1 LCRRILTICTLCA
14 ALAAAPQSPPPEP
27 KPAAQE
33 KPAATEPAVEIEAAP
48 PADPETGDEQ
58 SGQRTTLNLLGQTD
72 SKSGESRRNE
82 NIFFNPIDNNVLKDL
97 NVRLGSTATIV
108 EVFRP
113 ERNYYAAELGN
124 RPSASLHEQQTRQTA
139 FHGNLFY
146 THGNSAF
153 NSRSF
158 FQVGDVQPARVNRY
172 GASAGLTLARGWYFS
187 VDGGQDRSRGQV
199 NGNVLIPLPAER
211 IPLTTDPETRVI
223 VQRIFRAFPTVA
235 PNRPDIDARA
245 LNTNA
250 PQSIDTSNI
259 TGRLEKQIRDR
270 DRVMLRYAFTA
281 QDVDSFQLLQD
292 QNPNTATKAHT
303 ARATWLRTWSA
314 STITEFSAGFDRVTT
329 FLVAP
334 PDNLGPGIAFGSA
347 ISSIGSGSTLPTDRA
362 QNVFRYGG
370 QITRSAGTHTWRA
383 GAELVRRQINGS
395 ESSSHRGTLQFR
407 NDFGRD
413 AITNLRM
420 GIPSRFSGA
429 VGFIHRGFRNW
440 ESSIFAGDEWKV
452 SNSLSVNFGIRYVP
466 VSGPVEVNNLTVV
479 PYSCDCNNFAP
490 RAGWAWQLPDD
501 WGVFRGAYGLH
512 YGEIFPATFQ
522 QLRFNPPENQ
532 KFEVQV
538 PNLVEVFKFLQNP
551 VPIPDPRAT
560 VINLDPNLV
569 TPYSHQY
576 NASWERG
583 INGWRMQL
591 GYVGS
596 RTHKILTRW
605 RTNRAVRVPGI
616 PQTTATV
623 NQRRPDANFYEVRQ
637 TLNAS
642 RGYYDAGRASVIA
655 PNWRG
660 LTAEF
665 AYWFSKA
672 IDTGADYTSTAAN
685 EEDKSRNQ
693 TEFVFHEDL
702 KGVSAFHQ
710 PHAFLTRVSYV
721 LPRSRVAAWLLSD
734 WALNGVLLL
743 KNGTPFTVAS
753 GSDGPGYGNVDGTS
767 GDRPNLID
775 PGVLGRTIGR
785 PESSQDLL
793 PKAAFAFI
801 GPTEDRGS
809 LGHNTFRKGAI
820 RNLNASIAKTWNIT
834 QERRITLRAESVNLL
849 NTPQFA
855 EPTTELTSPSFGQIT
870 NTLNDGRAFEVSL
883 RFRF

>member
-1 LCRRILTICTLCA
+1 LKLISVFGAVVLS
-14 ALAAAPQSPPPEP
+14 AAAQSSSPEAKAPPE
-27 KPAAQE
+27 KLTGSAAV
-33 KPAATEPAVEIEAAP
+33 EPADAGPSNGGAAGEAV
-48 PADPETGDEQ
+48 
-58 SGQRTTLNLLGQTD
+58 SGQRTTLNLLGLTD
-72 SKSGESRRNE
+72 SRSGESRRNE

-97 NVRLGSTATIV
+97 NVRLGSTATII

-113 ERNYYAAELGN
+113 ERSYYSAEFGN
-124 RPSASLHEQQTRQTA
+124 RPGAALHEQAARQTA

-146 THGNSAF
+146 GHGNSVF

-172 GASAGLTLARGWYFS
+172 SASAGLTLPREWYAS
-187 VDGGQDRSRGQV
+187 VDGGENRSRGQV

-211 IPLTTDPETRVI
+211 IPLTTNPETRAI
-223 VQRIFRAFPTVA
+223 VQRIFQAFPLVA
-235 PNRPDIDARA
+235 PNRPDIDPRA
-245 LNTNA
+245 LNTNS

-259 TGRLEKQIRDR
+259 TGRIEKQIRDR
-270 DRVMLRYAFTA
+270 GRVMLRYGFTA
-281 QDVDSFQLLQD
+281 QGVESFQLVQD
-292 QNPNTATKAHT
+292 QNPNTTTKAHT
-303 ARATWLRTWSA
+303 ARATWMKTWSA
-314 STITEFSAGFDRVTT
+314 RTITEFSVGFDRVGT
-329 FLVAP
+329 LLAAP
-334 PDNLGPGIAFGSA
+334 PGNLGPGATFGSA

-362 QNVFRYGG
+362 QNLFRYGG
-370 QITRSAGTHTWRA
+370 QITRSSGAHTWRA
-383 GAELVRRQINGS
+383 GAELFRRNINGS

-413 AITNLRM
+413 ALTNLRM

-429 VGFIHRGFRNW
+429 YGFIHRGFRNW
-440 ESSIFAGDEWKV
+440 ESGIYAGDEWKV
-452 SNSLSVNFGIRYVP
+452 TNSLSVNAGLLYAP
-466 VSGPVEVNNLTVV
+466 VSGPVEVNNLTLV
-479 PYSCDCNNFAP
+479 PYSCDCNNFSP
-490 RAGWAWQLPDD
+490 RAGFAWQMPDE

-532 KFEVQV
+532 KFEIQA
-538 PNLVEVFKFLQNP
+538 PDLVEVFRFLENP
-551 VPIPDPRAT
+551 APISDSRAT

-583 INGWRMQL
+583 LGRWRMQL

-616 PQTTATV
+616 PRTTATV
-623 NQRRPDANFYEVRQ
+623 NQRRPDKKFYEVRQ

-642 RGYYDAGRASVIA
+642 RAYYDAGRASVIA

-660 LTAEF
+660 LTAELS
-665 AYWFSKA
+665 YWFSKA

-693 TEFVFHEDL
+693 TEFLFHQDL
-702 KGVSAFHQ
+702 KGLSSFDQ
-710 PHAFLTRVSYV
+710 PHSFLARASYT
-721 LPRSRVAAWLLSD
+721 LPRIRFASWFLSD
-734 WALNGVLLL
+734 WALNGVLLV
-743 KNGTPFTVAS
+743 KNGTPFTVSS

-767 GDRPNLID
+767 GDRPNVID
-775 PGVLGRTIGR
+775 SQVLGRTAGR
-785 PESSQDLL
+785 PETSGRML
-793 PKAAFAFI
+793 PRGAFAFMSADQ
-801 GPTEDRGS
+801 DRGN

-820 RNLNASIAKTWNIT
+820 RNLNASAAKTWNIS
-834 QERRITLRAESVNLL
+834 QERSLTLRAESVNLL

-855 EPTTELTSPSFGQIT
+855 EPTTELTSPSFGRIT
-870 NTLNDGRAFEVSL
+870 NTLNDGRAFELSL